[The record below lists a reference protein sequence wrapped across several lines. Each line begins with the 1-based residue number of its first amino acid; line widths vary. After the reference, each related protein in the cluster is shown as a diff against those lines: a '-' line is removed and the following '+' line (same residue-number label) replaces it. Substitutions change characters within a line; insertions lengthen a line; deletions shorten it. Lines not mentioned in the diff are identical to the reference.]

1 MAFDFVSLVA
11 AGDDPMAQVVISKA
25 APLETQSESKQ
36 EEPIVG
42 DNTIKKEDL
51 APEVAEYIEA
61 LEEEVTSLA
70 KSLVDAEASA
80 AVIEKSD
87 IEGLSYEALLSKADP
102 AVKALIEKQQEAI
115 TKAENIAKTE
125 RDARLD
131 REFISKAES
140 LPMVGEDRAALAG
153 LLRRFSEV
161 GTAEDT
167 ATLEKMLST
176 ANTQLAKSSLFAEF
190 GQGGAGSTI
199 SKSVKAAADE
209 IRKRE
214 PSLTIEQ
221 AQVKAYAE
229 NPDLFVEAMTNKEA

>member
-25 APLETQSESKQ
+25 EPLDSQSESKQ

-70 KSLVDAEASA
+70 KSLVDLEAAGSD
-80 AVIEKSD
+80 IEKSV
-87 IEGLSYEALLSKADP
+87 EGLSYEALLEKADP
-102 AVKALIEKQQEAI
+102 AVKALIEKQQESI
-115 TKAENIAKTE
+115 NKAEAIAKTE

-131 REFISKAES
+131 REFISKAEA
-140 LPMVGEDRAALAG
+140 LPLVGEDRAALAG

-176 ANTQLAKSSLFAEF
+176 ANTQLSKSGLFAEF
-190 GQGGAGSTI
+190 GRGGAATTI
-199 SKSVKAAADE
+199 SKSVESAADE

-214 PSLTIEQ
+214 PNLTAEQ
-221 AQVKAYAE
+221 AEAKAYAE
-229 NPDLFVEAMTNKEA
+229 NPDLFAEAMSNKEA